1 MPWRPGA
8 PHSLERAEVEL
19 IGVVPE
25 EHLAPV
31 VLFGAAGHQVQGGC
45 GRPDDPVLLQP
56 GVPGIQ
62 DGLDH
67 ELKLRGGR
75 HTGDRVAE
83 LVSAPPAAMAL
94 IPRGPS
100 RTGRAASSPEGL
112 SNTITTV
119 VTRFKPTDPQCS
131 SELGTANSQGTCPLA
146 HPAHPGDSCHHKH
159 SGVLT
164 LKQYH
169 SGLRYSQNFHHAL
182 S

>member
-19 IGVVPE
+19 IGIVPE

-31 VLFGAAGHQVQGGC
+31 VLVGAAGHQVQGGC

-75 HTGDRVAE
+75 HTGDTVTE
-83 LVSAPPAAMAL
+83 MMSAPTPL
-94 IPRGPS
+94 PPPWHSYPGDCHRQ
-100 RTGRAASSPEGL
+100 
-112 SNTITTV
+112 
-119 VTRFKPTDPQCS
+119 D
-131 SELGTANSQGTCPLA
+131 EL
-146 HPAHPGDSCHHKH
+146 PAHQRASLPPSPQW
-159 SGVLT
+159 SPSSVT
-164 LKQYH
+164 
-169 SGLRYSQNFHHAL
+169 AWV
-182 S
+182 